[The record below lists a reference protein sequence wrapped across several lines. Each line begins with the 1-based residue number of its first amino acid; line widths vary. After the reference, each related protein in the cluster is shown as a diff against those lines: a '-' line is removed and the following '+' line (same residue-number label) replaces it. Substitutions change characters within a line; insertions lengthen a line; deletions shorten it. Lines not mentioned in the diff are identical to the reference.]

1 MIKTFTDIAEE
12 IRELQAQLE
21 EHAEANDGDITG
33 FPLLAHLDELQAAQD
48 GREAKEHMLCSLAC
62 MALEYYD
69 EAEAMKAQAKRI
81 QEAAAKVEAKAAG
94 IEKFIASHMEPED
107 KIKDDR
113 VKLSMRKSQAVEI
126 ESTTSPTD
134 LPFEYQ
140 RVSVAADKTLLKKA
154 LERGEEIAGVSLN
167 TRYNLQ
173 IK

>member
-21 EHAEANDGDITG
+21 DHAEAHDGDITG
-33 FPLLAHLDELQAAQD
+33 FPLLTHLDELQAAQE

-94 IEKFIASHMEPED
+94 IEKFIASNMRPED

-113 VKLSMRKSQAVEI
+113 VKLSLRKSQAIEI

-134 LPFEYQ
+134 LPLEYQ
-140 RVSVAADKTLLKKA
+140 KVTISADRTLLTKA
-154 LERGEEIAGVSLN
+154 IKNGEEISGVTLA
-167 TRYNLQ
+167 TRWNLQ